1 MTRHGRSR
9 RWTWIIAACLLG
21 AGLTPRPVRA
31 DDLASAVQ
39 LLEAGDL
46 QAAVDAL
53 SAVVRTLSAQPG
65 RAKDLARAQ
74 LYLGVA
80 YALVDPPQERAAQA
94 SFREALKADATIVLP
109 RDRYPAK
116 VVRLFNSAR
125 EGMQGLSPPP
135 EPSGP
140 SSAQAVPSR
149 GQRVGLINLETVA
162 KQRTLRDH
170 DPQQLRTIVEA
181 VSRSAGLDIV
191 LSQDFALPYAPV
203 ADVSRA
209 VAARVEG
216 AAPVAVPAGTGVRA
230 CVVDMQRLAN
240 ETQLGRSYRAQVDEL
255 MRSQGQDKAQAQS
268 LVFNTQFQEKARPH
282 IDGVMRRQ
290 DCDLLL
296 SAQVALAL
304 ASGTDLSADVIVSLD
319 KGAAPTAQARPAGR
333 AEPTTLAVVDGRR
346 LATDSTRA
354 RGWRAAA
361 EAETAKG
368 ATTEAETARQAAVDV
383 KLQAQ
388 VRPHLESVARSHGV
402 DVLVTTDAA
411 LVIDPEVDLTGRIIA
426 ALDGALP
433 SPPAPAPVRVGG
445 QIKEPRKLKDVRPVY
460 PDIARQARV
469 QGVVILECVIGPDG
483 TVMEVKVLRG
493 IPLLD
498 QAAIDAVRQWVYAPT
513 LLNEVPVPVIMTVTV
528 NFRLE

>member
-1 MTRHGRSR
+1 
-9 RWTWIIAACLLG
+9 
-21 AGLTPRPVRA
+21 
-31 DDLASAVQ
+31 
-39 LLEAGDL
+39 
-46 QAAVDAL
+46 
-53 SAVVRTLSAQPG
+53 
-65 RAKDLARAQ
+65 
-74 LYLGVA
+74 
-80 YALVDPPQERAAQA
+80 
-94 SFREALKADATIVLP
+94 
-109 RDRYPAK
+109 
-116 VVRLFNSAR
+116 
-125 EGMQGLSPPP
+125 
-135 EPSGP
+135 
-140 SSAQAVPSR
+140 
-149 GQRVGLINLETVA
+149 
-162 KQRTLRDH
+162 
-170 DPQQLRTIVEA
+170 

-216 AAPVAVPAGTGVRA
+216 AAAVAVPAGTGVRA

-304 ASGTDLSADVIVSLD
+304 ASGTDLSADIIVSLD

-361 EAETAKG
+361 
-368 ATTEAETARQAAVDV
+368 EAETARQAAVDV

-469 QGVVILECVIGPDG
+469 QGVVILECTIDSRGDVSDI
-483 TVMEVKVLRG
+483 KVLRS

-498 QAAIDAVRQWVYAPT
+498 AAAVEAVKQWRYEPT
-513 LLNEVPVPVIMTVTV
+513 ILNGVAVPLIMTVTV
-528 NFRLE
+528 NFRLS